1 MRAKV
6 FDALSVLPLS
16 LLYIIQRAKAT
27 GAVRVTGNRS
37 VRAGSTALHMAARA
51 GAYEAVSC
59 LLANYANYMMAD
71 EAGWT
76 AMHVAAFFDQV
87 AVVRLLA
94 RKHAELVDLP
104 SKDPYAY
111 GCKL

>member
-1 MRAKV
+1 MLC
-6 FDALSVLPLS
+6 FALLWCSACSVDVLV
-16 LLYIIQRAKAT
+16 AA
-27 GAVRVTGNRS
+27 
-37 VRAGSTALHMAARA
+37 RAGVTALHLAARA

-76 AMHVAAFFDQV
+76 AIHVAAFFDQV
-87 AVVRLLA
+87 AVLRLLA

-104 SKDPYAY
+104 SKDPYTSLCVCLSSRVQQNY
-111 GCKL
+111 S